1 MTPLLGLS
9 ALTMITAANAYM
21 QLHTDEGMR
30 GRVMALYMMIFIGG
44 TPVGAPLVGWIG
56 EVAGARWTLI
66 LGGLATALGTGV
78 AALWFA
84 HVRGVLTPDGRA
96 SNLIPRVWDHQAVER
111 AQKPSEPQP
120 SSRPAEERTRAHIT
134 GTAK

>member
-1 MTPLLGLS
+1 
-9 ALTMITAANAYM
+9 
-21 QLHTDEGMR
+21 
-30 GRVMALYMMIFIGG
+30 MALYMMIFIGG
-44 TPVGAPLVGWIG
+44 TPVGAPLIGWIG

-96 SNLIPRVWDHQAVER
+96 SNLVPRVWVNQTVER
-111 AQKPSEPQP
+111 AQNLSEWQP
-120 SSRPAEERTRAHIT
+120 SSRPAEDLTRAHT
-134 GTAK
+134 SGTAK